1 VPVSGSG
8 GRGRGGRYGPD
19 RGGGWRALVLALL
32 VVGLIVGAYFLGH
45 GVGGGT
51 RTVTTPWASASS
63 DTVQGAVLAA
73 ATFASKNLTDQWSTS
88 LGYRVVSFTP
98 SAATV
103 ETIVRVRPRVK
114 GRHTIWLAWN
124 IHLAYQGGQWLQVG
138 QLHPPT
144 NPPPLWTS
152 PPAILQEFKPWP
164 RA

>member
-1 VPVSGSG
+1 MVL
-8 GRGRGGRYGPD
+8 
-19 RGGGWRALVLALL
+19 LV
-32 VVGLIVGAYFLGH
+32 VVGLIIGAYFLGR

-51 RTVTTPWASASS
+51 RTVTTRAATVSS

-73 ATFASKNLTDQWSTS
+73 ASFASKNLTDQWSTS

-124 IHLAYQGGQWLQVG
+124 IHLAYQGGQWLKVG
-138 QLHPPT
+138 QLDLPANTASSWT
-144 NPPPLWTS
+144 N
-152 PPAILQEFKPWP
+152 PPAILQELKRWP
-164 RA
+164 PA